1 VRGRPAACVLAA
13 LVLTAPPARA
23 DAPCGEVVA
32 SEDLPVP
39 WSAAVEALRARI
51 ASIPAAECVPLRL
64 VVEHRGD
71 DVRVVAIASDGRRAE
86 RPVPHPDDL
95 VPVALGLLAAPPAPA
110 PPPASAPG
118 PAPAPPPAPAP
129 APTPARAPA
138 PTASPLPPI
147 WLGFALGVR
156 LTAPRGFTVLDTEL
170 RGDVV
175 SGPWVVFATVR
186 SAVLSCLGA
195 QGVDCDVY
203 DDVAAGVG
211 LARRMRASASAVDLG
226 LEPSLAWTHMELDG
240 ADEINSV
247 AGAVVELRLD
257 ASARLVVPV
266 GETTSLTVTLDLGL
280 SPSLLASPQRL
291 ANAPGIADVAPFP
304 SYWGGVRLG
313 LARGFR

>member
-1 VRGRPAACVLAA
+1 M
-13 LVLTAPPARA
+13 
-23 DAPCGEVVA
+23 A
-32 SEDLPVP
+32 SADLPVP
-39 WSAAVEALRARI
+39 WRDAIEALRART
-51 ASIPAAECVPLRL
+51 ASVPASECVPLRL

-71 DVRVVAIASDGRRAE
+71 GVRIVAIAPDGRRAE

-110 PPPASAPG
+110 PALALVTPLAPV
-118 PAPAPPPAPAP
+118 PAPAP
-129 APTPARAPA
+129 ALTPAPA
-138 PTASPLPPI
+138 PALAPAPAPSPAPIPSI

-156 LTAPRGFTVLDTEL
+156 LTAPRGFTVLDAEL
-170 RGDVV
+170 RGDLL
-175 SGPWVVFATVR
+175 SGPWAVFATVR

-211 LARRMRASASAVDLG
+211 LARRVRASASAVDVG

-247 AGAVVELRLD
+247 AGAIVELRLD

-266 GETTSLTVTLDLGL
+266 GQATMLTVTFDLGL
-280 SPSLLASPQRL
+280 SPSLLASPQQL
-291 ANAPGIADVAPFP
+291 AHAPGIADVPPFP
-304 SYWGGVRLG
+304 PYWGGLRLG
-313 LARGFR
+313 LSRGLL